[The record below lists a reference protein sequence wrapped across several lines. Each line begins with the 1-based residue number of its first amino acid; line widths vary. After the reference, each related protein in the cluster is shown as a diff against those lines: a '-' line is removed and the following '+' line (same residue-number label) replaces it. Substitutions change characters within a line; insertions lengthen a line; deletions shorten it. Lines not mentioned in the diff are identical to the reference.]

1 MKLWNWVNNLGT
13 KSGRRDIWVIFLTI
27 VGVSCLYGF
36 APCQDNTILM
46 TIIGGMFADLVGGT
60 ASDAYKYNI
69 QNKYNKRDERSSNPT
84 EN

>member
-1 MKLWNWVNNLGT
+1 MTIIKWISELGT
-13 KSGRRDIWVIFLTI
+13 KSGRRDIWVIFLTT

-60 ASDAYKYNI
+60 ASEAYKY
-69 QNKYNKRDERSSNPT
+69 KYNLQKDLKDERSSNT
-84 EN
+84 TKN